1 MIARV
6 RGVIRAS
13 TSAGSSSQSSRQ
25 LSAKTGRAPA
35 WLIVLTEAM

>member
-13 TSAGSSSQSSRQ
+13 TLAGSSSQSRGS
-25 LSAKTGRAPA
+25 LSAKTGRAP
-35 WLIVLTEAM
+35 V